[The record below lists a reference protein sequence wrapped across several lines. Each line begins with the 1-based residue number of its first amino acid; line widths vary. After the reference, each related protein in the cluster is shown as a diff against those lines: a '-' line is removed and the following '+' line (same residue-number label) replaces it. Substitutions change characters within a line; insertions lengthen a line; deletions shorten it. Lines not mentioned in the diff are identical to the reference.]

1 MCGVG
6 VEMEM
11 GSVVVVYV
19 YSYISKYSDA
29 YYYESNFSFVVSQRR
44 RIMASEG

>member
-1 MCGVG
+1 MVSGLVADYEILPHGVFKLHQFIYSSRMCGVG

-19 YSYISKYSDA
+19 YSLKL
-29 YYYESNFSFVVSQRR
+29 
-44 RIMASEG
+44 

>member
-1 MCGVG
+1 MVSGGLWMNAILPHGVFKLHPFYYSSRMCGVG

-19 YSYISKYSDA
+19 YSYKL
-29 YYYESNFSFVVSQRR
+29 
-44 RIMASEG
+44 